1 MDDMAAVVVRLI
13 SVELKVT
20 EERVRSASSFRHD
33 LGMDSIA
40 AANILFSLEEEYGI
54 ELELD
59 NVESLDNLEAL
70 VAVVAS
76 MGIAPN
82 A

>member
-1 MDDMAAVVVRLI
+1 MDDIATVVVRLI
-13 SVELKVT
+13 SVELKVA
-20 EERVRSASSFRHD
+20 EDRVRSAASFRRD

-40 AANILFSLEEEYGI
+40 AANILFSLEEEYGV

-59 NVESLDNLEAL
+59 KVEDLDTLDEL

-76 MGIAPN
+76 SSAASG
-82 A
+82 

>member
-1 MDDMAAVVVRLI
+1 MDDIAAVVVRLI
-13 SVELKVT
+13 SVELKVA
-20 EERVRSASSFRHD
+20 EDRVRSAASFRRD

-40 AANILFSLEEEYGI
+40 AANILFSLEEEYGV

-59 NVESLDNLEAL
+59 KVEDLDTLDEL

-76 MGIAPN
+76 SSAASG
-82 A
+82 